1 MNMPLRFT
9 MLQRKILIH
18 ILLILTL
25 TACATT
31 PPKAPEVQKKGDYT
45 YLKDYMTWFIQKE
58 MKDKDIVGLSIAL
71 VDDQRIVWQQGFG
84 YADRENKIAAAP
96 QTVYRAGSISK
107 VFNAMAVMKLVEAGK
122 MDIDQPLSTYL
133 PEFTINSRFGST
145 DGITPRTIMTHHSGL
160 PGDWIDGF
168 FGKQPLPFTQ
178 LTSLIKDAYVAYPPN
193 TIMSYSNLAVTL
205 LGHAVQNV
213 SGQEYTQFIDQCLL
227 KPMGMIHSRY
237 ATGITDGMAA
247 KSYKAGK
254 VVTEYPLRDV
264 PAGGLNTT
272 VTDLARLAMLV
283 NNHGMLE
290 NRQIIAPPTL
300 ETMFTVQNDA
310 IPLDCGFK
318 MGLAWVI
325 DDQSL
330 ARKEPVYWHNG
341 GTIAHCASFMVA
353 PMSRLGVMVMAN
365 TNSAEPDKI
374 AKKMLQ
380 TAWEAKTGMK
390 LPEEKAPVQV
400 DAPSDFKGT
409 YASLI
414 GKVDISPKSDH
425 RYKVRSSMGNFNLN
439 LEDDNRYH
447 LGYRLLGFIP
457 INLEELGEARLS
469 TEDIIG
475 HHVIIAE
482 LDQLRMLAGVRV
494 EPQPI
499 HGAWKNRLGAYQL
512 LNPPETDIFKIKKI
526 ELKIEDGYLVRSVTD
541 GENNTVTQILRTVNA
556 KEAVSEGLGRGMG
569 ETIRIVEDGA
579 EGEILTFSGLQFKR
593 INE

>member
-1 MNMPLRFT
+1 
-9 MLQRKILIH
+9 MLQRKVLLNV
-18 ILLILTL
+18 LLILVL

-31 PPKAPEVQKKGDYT
+31 PPKAPEVQQKGDYT

-58 MKDKDIVGLSIAL
+58 MKDKDIVGLSVAL

-122 MDIDQPLSTYL
+122 MDIDQPLATYL

-237 ATGITDGMAA
+237 ATDTGITDGMAA

-254 VVTEYPLRDV
+254 AVTEYPLRDV

-330 ARKEPVYWHNG
+330 GAKRTGVLAQRWYHRPLRLVYG
-341 GTIAHCASFMVA
+341 SP

-365 TNSAEPDKI
+365 
-374 AKKMLQ
+374 Q
-380 TAWEAKTGMK
+380 
-390 LPEEKAPVQV
+390 
-400 DAPSDFKGT
+400 
-409 YASLI
+409 
-414 GKVDISPKSDH
+414 
-425 RYKVRSSMGNFNLN
+425 
-439 LEDDNRYH
+439 
-447 LGYRLLGFIP
+447 
-457 INLEELGEARLS
+457 
-469 TEDIIG
+469 
-475 HHVIIAE
+475 
-482 LDQLRMLAGVRV
+482 
-494 EPQPI
+494 
-499 HGAWKNRLGAYQL
+499 
-512 LNPPETDIFKIKKI
+512 
-526 ELKIEDGYLVRSVTD
+526 
-541 GENNTVTQILRTVNA
+541 
-556 KEAVSEGLGRGMG
+556 
-569 ETIRIVEDGA
+569 
-579 EGEILTFSGLQFKR
+579 FSGT
-593 INE
+593 